1 MLFIYGQIMTP
12 EWPGHQFDASGLDL
26 ACTTYTVSVP
36 GTSTGYFRLVL
47 PSTSAEYFIEYFR
60 QVLLAGT
67 CARYFRRVR
76 PLSTSSKYF
85 HPVLPLNT
93 SIGYFHWY
101 FCRVLLVFVLIVQLV
116 ARKHQTASL

>member
-47 PSTSAEYFIEYFR
+47 PSTSAEYFFEYFR

-76 PLSTSSKYF
+76 PLSTFSKYF
-85 HPVLPLNT
+85 HRVLPPGT
-93 SIGYFHWY
+93 SIEYFH
-101 FCRVLLVFVLIVQLV
+101 RILPLVLLPSAAGVC
-116 ARKHQTASL
+116 ANCATCS